1 MRKELSLMARTR
13 RFIRQS
19 VKLLSDS
26 ENLKGEWQ
34 ELIDEQMTKTLKRI
48 SVRLRQ
54 KGRTPVRS

>member
-19 VKLLSDS
+19 GKLLSDS

>member
-19 VKLLSDS
+19 GKLLSDS
-26 ENLKGEWQ
+26 ENLKAEWQ